1 MGKLITGTHHT
12 AIRCCGEAQYKEA
25 LAFYTDV
32 LGLEIIRTWGAGAAS
47 GVMLNTG
54 SDIIEMFA
62 DAEPDRAT
70 GMVEHIALATDDVDA
85 CIEAVRLAGCKIKE
99 EPRDIVIPSEPGF
112 PARIAFCYG
121 KAGEMIEFF
130 CEK

>member
-12 AIRCCGEAQYKEA
+12 AIRCCGEAQYKAA

-70 GMVEHIALATDDVDA
+70 GMVEHIALAT
-85 CIEAVRLAGCKIKE
+85 C
-99 EPRDIVIPSEPGF
+99 PGD
-112 PARIAFCYG
+112 
-121 KAGEMIEFF
+121 
-130 CEK
+130 

>member
-12 AIRCCGEAQYKEA
+12 AIRCCGEEQYREA

-32 LGLEIIRTWGAGAAS
+32 LGLEIIRTWGEGAAS
-47 GVMLNTG
+47 GVMLSTG
-54 SDIIEMFA
+54 SGIIEMFA
-62 DAEPDRAT
+62 DAEPGR
-70 GMVEHIALATDDVDA
+70 GNGIVEHIALASDDVDA
-85 CIEAVRLAGCKIKE
+85 CIEAARAAGCRIKD